1 MSVPDLPSDADKK
14 WRRDYRRIKT
24 ETKNKSKTNIGE
36 MAKNVNSP
44 EVKPIGLSPDIV
56 SEVDDDSNISSELVS
71 SSSF

>member
-1 MSVPDLPSDADKK
+1 
-14 WRRDYRRIKT
+14 
-24 ETKNKSKTNIGE
+24 

-71 SSSF
+71 SSSFQTDDEFESSNDSYDNETPQTAQLVPDKKTVQH